1 LPASGHEKWF
11 KKKTSDNHTET
22 NKTNPDLKVITEE
35 QVKRKHEDDSDSRPM
50 CENLTLRF

>member
-35 QVKRKHEDDSDSRPM
+35 QVKRKHEDDSDTRPM